1 MRRLIVDV
9 MRGILKMLM
18 KSVVILLKRR
28 IVLIT
33 ASVLI

>member
-1 MRRLIVDV
+1 MRRLVVDV

-18 KSVVILLKRR
+18 KSVVILLKTR
-28 IVLIT
+28 IVLVI